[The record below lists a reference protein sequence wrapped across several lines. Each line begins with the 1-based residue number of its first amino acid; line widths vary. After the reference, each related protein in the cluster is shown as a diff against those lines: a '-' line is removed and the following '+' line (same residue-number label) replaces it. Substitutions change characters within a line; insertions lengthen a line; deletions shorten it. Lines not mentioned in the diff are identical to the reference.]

1 MRGLSTILEQTSA
14 VGFPHQNK
22 DKLHI
27 SVCPQ
32 TLSIRGT
39 AQQHVDLSPLGFFCG
54 ATKRPSVG
62 LFRSN

>member
-1 MRGLSTILEQTSA
+1 MQGVCEMLGRTSA
-14 VGFPHQNK
+14 VGCPHQNK

-39 AQQHVDLSPLGFFCG
+39 AQQHVDLSP
-54 ATKRPSVG
+54 
-62 LFRSN
+62 